1 MLTPFGT
8 DIWLADGPAVTAIAG
23 FHYPTRMSV
32 IRLTDGGLFLWSPV
46 ALTPALLAAVRLL
59 GPVRH
64 IVAPNDLHHLSL
76 TDWIAACPEAEVYA
90 APRLAAKRPD
100 VAFDGTLGPAPHPA
114 WAGQIDQVL
123 IDSNR
128 VLSEVVFHHRASG
141 TTLFVDLIQHLPRGW
156 FRGWRAV
163 VARLDGMS
171 GPAPDVPR
179 KFRAAFRDRAMVRQS
194 MREVMAW
201 QTKALVFAHGAPVT
215 TGAQAALAH
224 AFRWLKP

>member
-1 MLTPFGT
+1 MLTPFGP

-23 FHYPTRMSV
+23 FHYPTRMCV
-32 IRLTDGGLFLWSPV
+32 ICLSDGGLFLWSPV
-46 ALTPALLAAVRLL
+46 ALTPPLLKAVRAL

-76 TDWIAACPEAEVYA
+76 ADWIAACPEARLHA

-100 VAFDGTLGPAPHPA
+100 IVFDSTLGPDPHPDWSGA
-114 WAGQIDQVL
+114 LDQVL

-128 VLSEVVFHHRASG
+128 ILSEVVFHHRASG

-156 FRGWRAV
+156 YRGWRAV
-163 VARLDGMS
+163 VARLDGMT

-179 KFRAAFRDRAMVRQS
+179 KFRAAFRDRDALRQS
-194 MREVMAW
+194 MQMVMSW
-201 QTKALVFAHGAPVT
+201 DTKALVFAHGAPVAS
-215 TGAQAALAH
+215 GAQAALER
-224 AFRWLKP
+224 AFRWLKL